1 MKSDTLIFTTQEEW
15 ILYAATK
22 LVHRMA
28 DELEN
33 SDPLACLQM
42 THDVLLTD
50 KYRQEIHEILCDE
63 LRQRQ

>member
-1 MKSDTLIFTTQEEW
+1 MEADPALFTTQAEW

-22 LVHRMA
+22 FVNRRA